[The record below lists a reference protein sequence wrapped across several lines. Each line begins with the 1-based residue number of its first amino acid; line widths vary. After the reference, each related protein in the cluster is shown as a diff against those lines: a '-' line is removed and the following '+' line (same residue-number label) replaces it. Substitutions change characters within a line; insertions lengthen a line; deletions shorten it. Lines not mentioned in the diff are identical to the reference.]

1 MTQLSTEGTSET
13 GGGSTRSAAAQAEA
27 GRPWTHADVLHKLI
41 QDLTRSLAPDEVLRR
56 VFATLMPHLRFD
68 AAVAVLCRGGED
80 ATTVYSAAAM
90 PEGTASGLASG
101 LMETFLRF
109 SAGVHHD
116 CRRPPFGL
124 ERLPAGEGA
133 SPVSGPHRSAA
144 DAPLIVRGRAAGL
157 LRVLAERDNAF
168 PADETRLLYSAASLA
183 SAALERAEIPRQ
195 ADDGGLQALIGGLDD
210 GVVLVRDKAKPLAND
225 AARRLLAALGRRPKT
240 ACDDASGREQEVSL
254 EETPVAAL
262 VEEVRAS
269 GQRRQ
274 VDYAVE
280 DGQRRHLS
288 VKALPLGGFESGV
301 VVVLREVTEERLL
314 QERLMQSEKMASVG
328 QLVSGVAH
336 ELNNPLTGIM
346 GFAQL
351 LLTRDLDERSRH
363 EVETIQGEAE
373 RAAKIVQNLL
383 SFARRRKAEKEL
395 ANLNTLLERV
405 LELRSYD
412 LRLKNIT
419 VDLQLDPQL
428 PETMAD
434 PDQIQQVFFNIV
446 TNAEHAMLEAHGQGH
461 LTVRSSVDAGYIR
474 LSFADDGPG
483 LTPENLRRVFDPF
496 FTTKKVGEG
505 TGLGLTIAYGIVED
519 HGGRMRAESSPGRG
533 ATFVVELPLVQGPA
547 QREIVEEKESP
558 RLQVGARS
566 ILVVDDESSIQ
577 TLLRDIL
584 SMDGHH
590 VDIAS
595 SGAEALRSMY
605 DRQYDLI
612 ITDIKMPE
620 MSGPDFYRRVKDI
633 DREQAERM
641 VFITGDTV
649 NVNTRQF
656 LQKVSNPCL
665 VKPFKVADI
674 REIVERQLRQA

>member
-1 MTQLSTEGTSET
+1 MTQPSTEGMSEI
-13 GGGSTRSAAAQAEA
+13 GRGSARIAPVEEEV
-27 GRPWTHADVLHKLI
+27 RHPWAHADVLHKLI
-41 QDLTRSLAPDEVLRR
+41 QDLTRSLTPDEVLRR
-56 VFATLMPHLRFD
+56 VFATLVPSLRFD
-68 AAVAVLCRGGED
+68 AAVSVLCHDGND
-80 ATTVYSAAAM
+80 TTTVYSGAAI

-109 SAGVHHD
+109 SGGAHHD
-116 CRRPPFGL
+116 CQRPPFRI
-124 ERLPAGEGA
+124 ERLPADGGA

-144 DAPLIVRGRAAGL
+144 DAPLIVRGRAVGL

-183 SAALERAEIPRQ
+183 SAALEHAEIPHQ
-195 ADDGGLQALIGGLDD
+195 SDDGGLQALIGGLDD
-210 GVVLVRDKAKPLAND
+210 GVVLVRDGSKPLANE
-225 AARRLLAALGRRPKT
+225 AARRLLAALCRRPEV
-240 ACDDASGREQEVSL
+240 AGGDPSGREQDVSL
-254 EETPVAAL
+254 DETPIAAL

-280 DGQRRHLS
+280 DGRRRHLS

-301 VVVLREVTEERLL
+301 VIVLREVTEERLL

-419 VDLQLDPQL
+419 LDLQLDPQL
-428 PETMAD
+428 PQTMAD

-461 LTVRSSVDAGYIR
+461 LTVRSDADGGYIR

-496 FTTKKVGEG
+496 FTTKRVGEG

-519 HGGRMRAESSPGRG
+519 HGGRMRADSSPGRG
-533 ATFVVELPLVQGPA
+533 ATFVVELPVVQGPA
-547 QREIVEEKESP
+547 QREVVEERETP
-558 RLQVGARS
+558 RPQVGASS

-577 TLLRDIL
+577 TLLRDVL
-584 SMDGHH
+584 SMDGHR
-590 VDIAS
+590 VDVAS

-620 MSGPDFYRRVKDI
+620 MSGPDFYRRVRDI

-649 NVNTRQF
+649 NVATRQF
-656 LQKVSNPCL
+656 LQKISNPCL

>member
-1 MTQLSTEGTSET
+1 MTQPSTEGMSEI
-13 GGGSTRSAAAQAEA
+13 GRGSARIAPVEEEVR
-27 GRPWTHADVLHKLI
+27 RPWTHADVLHKLI
-41 QDLTRSLAPDEVLRR
+41 QDLTRSLTPDEVLRR

-68 AAVAVLCRGGED
+68 AAVSVLCRDGDD
-80 ATTVYSAAAM
+80 ATAVYSAAAM

-109 SAGVHHD
+109 SGGVHHD
-116 CRRPPFGL
+116 CRQPPFRL

-133 SPVSGPHRSAA
+133 SPISGPQRSAA

-157 LRVLAERDNAF
+157 LRVLAERDKAF
-168 PADETRLLYSAASLA
+168 PPDETRLLYSAANLA
-183 SAALERAEIPRQ
+183 STALERSEASRPS
-195 ADDGGLQALIGGLDD
+195 DDGGLQALIGGLDD
-210 GVVLVRDKAKPLAND
+210 GVVLVRDGGKPLANE
-225 AARRLLAALGRRPKT
+225 AARRLLAALCRRPEVAT
-240 ACDDASGREQEVSL
+240 GDPSGQEQEFPL

-288 VKALPLGGFESGV
+288 VKALPLGGFERGV

-351 LLTRDLDERSRH
+351 LLTRDVDERSRH
-363 EVETIQGEAE
+363 EVETILGEAE

-419 VDLQLDPQL
+419 LDLELDQQL
-428 PETMAD
+428 PLTMAD
-434 PDQIQQVFFNIV
+434 PDHIQQVFFNII

-461 LTVRSSVDAGYIR
+461 LTVRSGADGGYIR

-483 LTPENLRRVFDPF
+483 LSPENLRRVFDPF
-496 FTTKKVGEG
+496 FTTKRVGEG

-533 ATFVVELPLVQGPA
+533 ATFVVELPVVQGPA
-547 QREIVEEKESP
+547 QREVIEEREMP
-558 RLQVGARS
+558 GPQVGASS

-577 TLLRDIL
+577 TLLRDVL

-590 VDIAS
+590 VDVAS

-620 MSGPDFYRRVKDI
+620 MSGPEFYRRVRDI

-649 NVNTRQF
+649 NVATQQF

-674 REIVERQLRQA
+674 RQIVERQLQQA

>member
-1 MTQLSTEGTSET
+1 MTQPSTEGMSEI
-13 GGGSTRSAAAQAEA
+13 GRGSTRTPAENEVR
-27 GRPWTHADVLHKLI
+27 RPWTHADVLHKLI
-41 QDLTRSLAPDEVLRR
+41 QDLTRSLTPDEVLRR
-56 VFATLMPHLRFD
+56 VFTTLMPHLRFD
-68 AAVAVLCRGGED
+68 AAVSVLCREGDD
-80 ATTVYSAAAM
+80 ATTVYSAAAI

-101 LMETFLRF
+101 LIETFLRF
-109 SAGVHHD
+109 SGGVHHD
-116 CRRPPFGL
+116 CQRPPFRV
-124 ERLPAGEGA
+124 ERLLAGEGA
-133 SPVSGPHRSAA
+133 SPIAGPQRSAA

-168 PADETRLLYSAASLA
+168 PPDETRLLYSAASLA
-183 SAALERAEIPRQ
+183 SAALERSEAPHPS
-195 ADDGGLQALIGGLDD
+195 DDGGLQALIGGLDD
-210 GVVLVRDKAKPLAND
+210 GIVLVRDGGKPLANE
-225 AARRLLAALGRRPKT
+225 AARRLLAALCRRPEV
-240 ACDDASGREQEVSL
+240 AAGDPSGREQEVPL

-262 VEEVRAS
+262 VEEVRAT

-280 DGQRRHLS
+280 DGQRRHLA

-351 LLTRDLDERSRH
+351 LLTRELDERSRH

-412 LRLKNIT
+412 LRLKNIAL
-419 VDLQLDPQL
+419 DLQLDPQL
-428 PETMAD
+428 PLTMVD
-434 PDQIQQVFFNIV
+434 PDHIQQVFFNIV

-461 LTVRSSVDAGYIR
+461 LTVRSSADGGYIR
-474 LSFADDGPG
+474 ISFTDDGPG
-483 LTPENLRRVFDPF
+483 LSPENLRRVFDPF

-533 ATFVVELPLVQGPA
+533 ATFVAELPVVQGPA
-547 QREIVEEKESP
+547 QREVVEEREMP
-558 RLQVGARS
+558 RAQVGASS

-577 TLLRDIL
+577 SLLRDVL
-584 SMDGHH
+584 NMDGHQ
-590 VDIAS
+590 VDVAS

-620 MSGPDFYRRVKDI
+620 MSGPEFYRRVRDI

-649 NVNTRQF
+649 NVATRQF

-665 VKPFKVADI
+665 VKPFKVEDI
-674 REIVERQLRQA
+674 REIVQRQLRQA